1 MHRLPSSTEQL
12 QLDRVVLTGDA
23 ARHLKVLRPK
33 PGEEIELFDGRGK
46 LRRYRFADGS
56 LEAAGDVVSVPPP
69 AFDLVLFACVTKG
82 SRWDWTI
89 EKAVELG
96 VSRIVPVLSERCIV
110 RLDAKERVAK
120 RERWLRIA
128 EDAARQ
134 SDAAWLPD
142 VAAAV
147 DFSEALA
154 LVRSLAG
161 EAALSPL
168 QERSLAGEAAPS
180 PLHGRVFVGA
190 LTDPPSEP
198 ILSVLAKR
206 PVAPGQTLGVFTG
219 PEGDFTPA
227 ELASLLEVA
236 EAVNFGPTILRAET
250 AAIFGLSALAAAA
263 HAEGARAHA

>member
-12 QLDRVVLTGDA
+12 RLERVVLSGDA

-46 LRRYRFADGS
+46 LRRYRFASGA
-56 LEAAGDVVSVPPP
+56 LEARGDVADVPPP
-69 AFDLVLFACVTKG
+69 AFRLVLFACVTKG

-96 VSRIVPVLSERCIV
+96 VSQIVPVLSERCIV
-110 RLDAKERVAK
+110 RLDARERAAK
-120 RERWLRIA
+120 RERWMRIA

-142 VAAAV
+142 VSAAV
-147 DFSEALA
+147 DFPEALA
-154 LVRSLAG
+154 RVRDGVRTFA
-161 EAALSPL
+161 
-168 QERSLAGEAAPS
+168 
-180 PLHGRVFVGA
+180 GA

-198 ILSVLAKR
+198 ILSALAKR
-206 PVAPGQTLGVFTG
+206 PVAPGEALGVFTG

-227 ELASLLEVA
+227 ELAALLEVA
-236 EAVNFGPTILRAET
+236 EPVNFGPTVLRAET

-263 HAEGARAHA
+263 HAAAGAGVLTRGGAT